1 MTNVVVVGGQWGDE
15 GKGKVVDLLCPA
27 FANVVRFN
35 GGNNA
40 GHTVKF
46 ADRHFAL
53 HLIPSGILQPGCR
66 CLVGPG
72 VVIDPTAL
80 LEEIRMLEDQA
91 VSVRPRL
98 LVSPRAHIVLP
109 GYRAL
114 DLAREAASG
123 AAKLGTTGRG
133 IGPAYEGRARRT
145 GVRLGLA
152 RNPRRL
158 REAVTAASAELEQAL
173 ARYPGSQAPSAEE
186 LDRTIEAAI
195 AVAPMLGDVSLA
207 LAEADAAG
215 QPILFEGA
223 QGTLLDVDHGTYPFV
238 TSSGCLAGY
247 AAPACG
253 LPARAIG
260 GVLGVFKAYTTRVG
274 SGPFPTELAD
284 GTGEH
289 LRRRGNEFGTT
300 TGRPRRTG
308 WFDVVAARA
317 AVRWSGIEAV
327 ALTKLDVLDELA
339 EIRVA
344 TAYQV
349 GGQTISEFPDDAEE
363 VGAASPVY
371 ETLPGWQANSSAVT
385 ASERLPELAR
395 RYVARLEELV
405 GVPVVV
411 ISTGPRREETIVRRI
426 EPLSRWNVGL

>member
-1 MTNVVVVGGQWGDE
+1 M
-15 GKGKVVDLLCPA
+15 
-27 FANVVRFN
+27 
-35 GGNNA
+35 
-40 GHTVKF
+40 
-46 ADRHFAL
+46 
-53 HLIPSGILQPGCR
+53 
-66 CLVGPG
+66 
-72 VVIDPTAL
+72 
-80 LEEIRMLEDQA
+80 
-91 VSVRPRL
+91 
-98 LVSPRAHIVLP
+98 LP

-158 REAVTAASAELEQAL
+158 REDVAAASAELEQAL
-173 ARYPGSQAPSAEE
+173 ARYPGSEAPSAED

-195 AVAPMLGDVSLA
+195 AVAPMLGDVSRA

-215 QPILFEGA
+215 RPILFEGA
-223 QGTLLDVDHGTYPFV
+223 QGTLLDLDHGTYPFV

-253 LPARAIG
+253 LPARVVG

-274 SGPFPTELAD
+274 SGPFPTELSE
-284 GTGEH
+284 GTGEQ

-308 WFDVVAARA
+308 WFDAVAAQA

-327 ALTKLDVLDELA
+327 ALTKLDVLDEMP

-344 TAYQV
+344 TSYRV
-349 GGQTISEFPDDAEE
+349 GDRTTSEFPDDSEE
-363 VGAASPVY
+363 LGAASPVY

-385 ASERLPELAR
+385 ASERLPELAS
-395 RYVARLEELV
+395 RYVARIEELL

-411 ISTGPRREETIVRRI
+411 ISTGPRREETIVRNLQ
-426 EPLSRWNVGL
+426 PLAGWNVPL

>member
-27 FANVVRFN
+27 FAEVVRFN

-66 CLVGPG
+66 CLIGPG
-72 VVIDPTAL
+72 VVIDPVAL
-80 LEEIRMLEDQA
+80 LDEIRMLEDQA

-109 GYRAL
+109 GHRAL
-114 DLAREAASG
+114 DVARETASG

-158 REAVTAASAELEQAL
+158 REAVAAASAELEQAIG
-173 ARYPGSQAPSAEE
+173 RCPGAVAPSADEIE
-186 LDRTIEAAI
+186 RAVEAAAAI
-195 AVAPMLGDVSLA
+195 APMLGDVSRA
-207 LAEADAAG
+207 LADSDAAG
-215 QPILFEGA
+215 RPILFEGA

-253 LPARAIG
+253 LPARVIG

-274 SGPFPTELAD
+274 SGPFPTELFD
-284 GTGEH
+284 GTGEQ

-308 WFDVVAARA
+308 WFDAVAARA
-317 AVRWSGIEAV
+317 AVRWSGIDAV

-339 EIRVA
+339 EIRIA
-344 TAYQV
+344 TAYEI
-349 GGQTISEFPDDAEE
+349 GGRAVEEVPDDADE
-363 VGAASPVY
+363 VAGAAPVY
-371 ETLPGWQANSSAVT
+371 ETVPGWRADSSAVT
-385 ASERLPELAR
+385 TSEKLPELAR
-395 RYVARLEELV
+395 RYVERLEELL
-405 GVPVVV
+405 GVPVAV
-411 ISTGPRREETIVRRI
+411 ISTGPRREETIVRRVQ
-426 EPLSRWNVGL
+426 PFAGWNVAP